1 MYKFTKI
8 FTGFY
13 VRKVSDLKTN
23 REFLFRI
30 WIRTGQ
36 KVPAPDPQ
44 HRLAQE
50 ETKKRRPEGGV
61 DGLVNPLWVE
71 DEADGEQHEHL
82 VRLLVDLVVLVGLRL
97 RGGHNR

>member
-1 MYKFTKI
+1 MYTFTKI
-8 FTGFY
+8 SLVFMSKKGLL
-13 VRKVSDLKTN
+13 VQ
-23 REFLFRI
+23 I
-30 WIRTGQ
+30 QTGQ

-44 HRLAQE
+44 HRLPQE
-50 ETKKRRPEGGV
+50 EEKKGKPEGGV